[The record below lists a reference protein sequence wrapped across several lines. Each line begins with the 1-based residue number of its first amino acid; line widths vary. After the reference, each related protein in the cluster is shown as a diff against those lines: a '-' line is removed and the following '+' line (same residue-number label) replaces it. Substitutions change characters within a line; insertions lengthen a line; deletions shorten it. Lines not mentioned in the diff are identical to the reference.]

1 MASNRYERLENYD
14 DKLISDLRKISKEL
28 KNTEKSLEAMKKS
41 RENLMETVR
50 RFKGDETIRIGGRNI
65 REYGVLIE
73 KANNSIHRL
82 EETVEVC
89 RIKINKLE
97 KMVNNKKCCNILSP
111 KRRNLRAGKTG
122 ELVKRLKLKHVE
134 DGINDAEINVSDF
147 EELRRDIISTIET
160 MYYNLHN
167 NISVFSEKNIDDTL
181 REFLVIHNMHA
192 FPNTVQYQL
201 EESIRINRLRQVK
214 NFKPDIE
221 KIRKFTSEMNSGKEP
236 SIDHRDLQN
245 LFNRLLTY
253 ELNSR
258 IIDNVILHIAEY
270 NDLYCTL

>member
-89 RIKINKLE
+89 RIKIN
-97 KMVNNKKCCNILSP
+97 
-111 KRRNLRAGKTG
+111 NLM
-122 ELVKRLKLKHVE
+122 
-134 DGINDAEINVSDF
+134 
-147 EELRRDIISTIET
+147 II
-160 MYYNLHN
+160 YY
-167 NISVFSEKNIDDTL
+167 F
-181 REFLVIHNMHA
+181 
-192 FPNTVQYQL
+192 
-201 EESIRINRLRQVK
+201 
-214 NFKPDIE
+214 
-221 KIRKFTSEMNSGKEP
+221 
-236 SIDHRDLQN
+236 LQN
-245 LFNRLLTY
+245 RKHL
-253 ELNSR
+253 S
-258 IIDNVILHIAEY
+258 
-270 NDLYCTL
+270 